1 MNCIKTE
8 YFFRKGEEGT
18 QKLTHLNVVLG
29 STIIYASDHCGT
41 VYIFFINNNV
51 KLVLLQL
58 WDVLFWFYEG
68 QSPIL
73 IKLFVAIS
81 KQKLITLQRAE
92 TSNRQS

>member
-41 VYIFFINNNV
+41 VYIFFYQQQRQACFTTALGCTL
-51 KLVLLQL
+51 LVLR
-58 WDVLFWFYEG
+58 G
-68 QSPIL
+68 A
-73 IKLFVAIS
+73 K
-81 KQKLITLQRAE
+81 
-92 TSNRQS
+92 SNSHKIICSNK